1 MLDLQ
6 RLKAERIAKGLTQT
20 QMAEK
25 LGFKERTPYAKRENG
40 IVGIGANELKRIA
53 EILEIDDLSIFFKLN
68 VPKRE
73 QKEEVK

>member
-53 EILEIDDLSIFFKLN
+53 EILEIEDLSIFFKLN